1 MAMVSLASI
10 SKQKKETERN
20 QWRESQD
27 SSSSLLPEEATFLNY
42 FEESQRPLNERTGI

>member
-27 SSSSLLPEEATFLNY
+27 SLSSLLPEEATFLNY